1 MHHLLAIHRAIMV
14 VGVERIGDPARTNL
28 DQLAVREALYRAL
41 PEAFAASGIGW
52 G

>member
-1 MHHLLAIHRAIMV
+1 VYQLAAVPRAIMV
-14 VGVERIGDPARTNL
+14 AGVERIGDPARTSL
-28 DQLAVREALYRAL
+28 DQLAVRGALYGAL